1 MDKNQK
7 FIKRLSKKEFTLL
20 QSVLQQIEDNET
32 NNVDIKKL
40 TGQPD
45 IFRVRVGTIRIIF
58 ISNRDTNEILD
69 IGRRNEHTY
78 RDF

>member
-7 FIKRLSKKEFTLL
+7 FLKRLSKKEFAVL
-20 QSVLQQIEDNET
+20 QSVMQQIEDGKTANL
-32 NNVDIKKL
+32 DIKKL
-40 TGQPD
+40 TGHPD

-58 ISNRDTNEILD
+58 ISNRNTNEILD
-69 IGRRNEHTY
+69 VGRRNEQTY

>member
-7 FIKRLSKKEFTLL
+7 FIKRLSKKEFTVL
-20 QSVLQQIEDNET
+20 QSVLQQIEDKET
-32 NNVDIKKL
+32 TNLDIKKL
-40 TGQPD
+40 TGHLD

-69 IGRRNEHTY
+69 IGRRNEQTY

>member
-7 FIKRLSKKEFTLL
+7 FIKRLSKKEFAVL
-20 QSVLQQIEDNET
+20 QSVLQQIEDKET
-32 NNVDIKKL
+32 TNLDIKKL
-40 TGQPD
+40 TGHPD

-69 IGRRNEHTY
+69 IGRRNEQTY
-78 RDF
+78 RDL